1 VHEAAKQG
9 IAGERGKL
17 PYLDTIQKAF
27 GRHDVTGVVAH
38 TGAQATAGAQA
49 MGAAAFTMGNHVAF
63 AGTADLRTAAH
74 EAAHVVQQRAGVQLM
89 SGVGEVGDPYERHA
103 DRVADAVVQGRSAQ
117 PLLARGP
124 HAQERAPGASS
135 MEGGDAPV
143 QRKVGF
149 EFELA
154 IPISPKG
161 PGDDKAYPDRD
172 PTQDALNASKKIT
185 PSGIEIAFTKEAPFH
200 VQNDLGYSRIGK
212 AKKKPKT
219 PEIGESIMEIVT
231 APVDEYAPDAE
242 DRLQDTVGGAM
253 KYVEGVMSLEPA
265 TRRSPLPGN
274 EVSYMVGYPLA
285 AGEGEDRFA
294 RGKLSP
300 DAFVQINI
308 GIVPRALTE
317 FHEFVSASH
326 TGSPSKK
333 RQLASATQSAR
344 GATQAADPG
353 GKLDASVREEVTG
366 FLVLL
371 IDLLIGGKTTS
382 LSHDKN
388 IVPVLSKTDLY
399 KLRTQALSPEAQ
411 AALTAPEIFKYLIDE
426 GLLPKSTPKKRAR
439 RNEHYLFH
447 DFGKYEGKVG
457 PHDEERLAG
466 LGNPL
471 RETFAVTALQA
482 PASSGLDE
490 IGEGFTLPTL
500 EKGAIDPDELGPLEG
515 RASSQKPT
523 EKSEAAEPGTLG
535 AVLEV
540 RNNPGYHAPDQWFEI
555 GKYWLDVARKMNAKR
570 G

>member
-1 VHEAAKQG
+1 MPKAQAPRTTATVEAQTPSATPREQRPAPAKTGPESALAAAVRERGALGASGMLALQKAAGNRAVVGLVQARRDRSSTDERARVHEAAKQG
-9 IAGERGKL
+9 IAGGPGTL
-17 PYLDTIQKAF
+17 PYPDTMQKAF
-27 GRHDVTGVVAH
+27 GPHDVTGVVAH
-38 TGAQATAGAQA
+38 TGAQATAG
-49 MGAAAFTMGNHVAF
+49 
-63 AGTADLRTAAH
+63 
-74 EAAHVVQQRAGVQLM
+74 
-89 SGVGEVGDPYERHA
+89 
-103 DRVADAVVQGRSAQ
+103 
-117 PLLARGP
+117 
-124 HAQERAPGASS
+124 
-135 MEGGDAPV
+135 GGAPV

-200 VQNDLGYSRIGK
+200 VQNDIGYSRIGK
-212 AKKKPKT
+212 EKKKPKT

-242 DRLQDTVGGAM
+242 DRLKGTVGGAM

-265 TRRSPLPGN
+265 TRRLPLPGN
-274 EVSYMVGYPLA
+274 EGSYMVGYPMA

-308 GIVPRALTE
+308 GIVPRALTD
-317 FHEFVSASH
+317 FHDLVRASH
-326 TGSPSKK
+326 TGLTRKQT
-333 RQLASATQSAR
+333 QLQNSTAYAR

-411 AALTAPEIFKYLIDE
+411 AALTAPEIFTYLIDE

-457 PHDEERLAG
+457 PHDEEGLAG

-482 PASSGLDE
+482 PASSELDE

-523 EKSEAAEPGTLG
+523 EKPEAAKPGTLG